1 MFLNNGQTCKKR
13 KKKTVTEMVCIGSS
27 LHLQLRTRKNV
38 HQPVG
43 VLTHVTGCCMPLD
56 TDVMFGL
63 LS

>member
-1 MFLNNGQTCKKR
+1 
-13 KKKTVTEMVCIGSS
+13 MVCIGSS

-43 VLTHVTGCCMPLD
+43 VPTHVTGCCMPLD